1 MKYINKLLQERTKGE
16 RHADFEAQDAA
27 VDSREA
33 TPKSKRTETQKS
45 ERATLDAGSTISR
58 RPKSGEKP
66 RTQISTDK
74 QIATGKGSKAKKRA
88 EKLVSQ
94 KGSKAKKRAKK
105 LVSHTVYQDM
115 GYLMAE
121 SLGLVSERRFDY
133 MQDTPEGEA
142 ATRKAQKDTAAKQ
155 RKANAEKIK
164 AAKGGAVTTTPRGGN
179 PETIKYPKGGRP

>member
-1 MKYINKLLQERTKGE
+1 MKYINKLLKERTVGQ
-16 RHADFEAQDAA
+16 RTADFEAQDNAYDA
-27 VDSREA
+27 KEA

-45 ERATLDAGSTISR
+45 ERASLDVGSQISR

-66 RTQISTDK
+66 RKQISTDK
-74 QIATGKGSKAKKRA
+74 QIATG
-88 EKLVSQ
+88 

-142 ATRKAQKDTAAKQ
+142 ATKKAQKDTAVKQ

-179 PETIKYPKGGRP
+179 PKTIKYPRGSRP

>member
-74 QIATGKGSKAKKRA
+74 QIATG
-88 EKLVSQ
+88 